1 MSLGH
6 GAKIVTDGL
15 VLCLDAANTKSYSGS
30 GTTWSDVSGNAY
42 NASIVGSVSHTTENL
57 GCFNMNGS
65 QTSDY
70 ITLPVSALNNLSDG
84 TYWSLEFWIRLDATP
99 SSAAPT
105 YFNSMATTSDNNYYI
120 ARQADSKITPFNES
134 KNSGSDI
141 SYSAGEKL
149 LLTIVHKGSSQDYY
163 KNGVFSGNYTAG
175 NNVKSTEG
183 WVLNQEQDSVLGGF
197 ASNQAADMGC
207 YSIRLYNK
215 SLSSSEVQQNFNA
228 LRGRFGL

>member
-1 MSLGH
+1 MSLNH
-6 GAKIVTDGL
+6 GSRIVTDGL
-15 VLCLDAANTKSYSGS
+15 QLCLDAANTRSYSGS
-30 GTTWSDVSGNAY
+30 GTTWSDLSGNAY

-163 KNGVFSGNYTAG
+163 KNGVLSGNYTAA
-175 NNVKSTEG
+175 NNLTSTEG

-197 ASNQAADMGC
+197 AASQAADMGC

-215 SLSSSEVQQNFNA
+215 SLSSSEVKQNYNA